1 MAKLIVT
8 REGVVEQTIQL
19 SKERM
24 TFGRHR
30 HNDIV
35 LNHPAVSGEHAVI
48 TTILDDSFL
57 EDLHSTNGTFVNG
70 HRIGKHFL
78 QNKDVIKMAKFH
90 LEFIQD
96 GIRPLAAAAAA
107 APTAPPIPADLPG
120 AAPLDSYAHVR
131 TAPMPVPDAPMSA
144 PVAATSVAA
153 APGPAAGPAASASQA
168 AAMPGGSA
176 ADSAAIGGP
185 VGRIELLNGPNAG
198 KSLTL
203 TKPAT
208 SLGRPGVQVVIISRT
223 AEGYT
228 AAHIEGAQ
236 SPLLNNVA
244 MPRTPQRL
252 SDGDVLDLGG
262 TRMSFRTE

>member
-78 QNKDVIKMAKFH
+78 QNKDVIKMAKYH
-90 LEFIQD
+90 LEFVQD
-96 GIRPLAAAAAA
+96 GIRPLVAAAAA
-107 APTAPPIPADLPG
+107 APTAPPLPTPTPG
-120 AAPLDSYAHVR
+120 V
-131 TAPMPVPDAPMSA
+131 
-144 PVAATSVAA
+144 
-153 APGPAAGPAASASQA
+153 PGPARLDNFATAASIAARTAQLSVPSAAPAPAAPAAASTRPAASTAGSIASPA
-168 AAMPGGSA
+168 APAGDAPL
-176 ADSAAIGGP
+176 
-185 VGRIELLNGPNAG
+185 GRIELLNGPNAG
-198 KSLTL
+198 KSMTL

-223 AEGYT
+223 ADGYT

-236 SPLLNNVA
+236 SPMINNVA
-244 MPRTPQRL
+244 MGRAPHRL

-262 TRMSFRTE
+262 TRMSFRTA

>member
-1 MAKLIVT
+1 MMTGSSGSPFLFVERNCLAKLIVT

-35 LNHPAVSGEHAVI
+35 LNHPAVSGEHGVI

-90 LEFIQD
+90 LEFVQD
-96 GIRPLAAAAAA
+96 GIRPLVAAAAA
-107 APTAPPIPADLPG
+107 APTAPPLPTPTPGVPGPARLDNFAT
-120 AAPLDSYAHVR
+120 AASIATR
-131 TAPMPVPDAPMSA
+131 TAPLPAPS
-144 PVAATSVAA
+144 AA
-153 APGPAAGPAASASQA
+153 APAPATAAPADA
-168 AAMPGGSA
+168 P
-176 ADSAAIGGP
+176 I
-185 VGRIELLNGPNAG
+185 GRIELLNGPNAG
-198 KSLTL
+198 KSMSL

-223 AEGYT
+223 ADGYT
-228 AAHIEGAQ
+228 AAHIEGTQ
-236 SPLLNNVA
+236 SPMLNNVA
-244 MPRTPQRL
+244 MSRAPQRL

-262 TRMSFRTE
+262 TRMSFRTA

>member
-1 MAKLIVT
+1 LAKLIVT

-30 HNDIV
+30 HNDVV
-35 LNHPAVSGEHAVI
+35 LNHPAVSGEHGVI

-78 QNKDVIKMAKFH
+78 QNKDVIKMAKYH

-96 GIRPLAAAAAA
+96 GIRPLAAAAAS
-107 APTAPPIPADLPG
+107 APSAPPIPSDLPSSPIDNYAS
-120 AAPLDSYAHVR
+120 AAS
-131 TAPMPVPDAPMSA
+131 
-144 PVAATSVAA
+144 AA
-153 APGPAAGPAASASQA
+153 AGMAASPASSSVPAAGPL
-168 AAMPGGSA
+168 
-176 ADSAAIGGP
+176 
-185 VGRIELLNGPNAG
+185 GRIELLNGPNAG

-223 AEGYT
+223 ADGYT

-236 SPLLNNVA
+236 APVLNNIA
-244 MPRTPQRL
+244 MTRAPQPL
-252 SDGDVLDLGG
+252 NDGDVLDLGG
-262 TRMSFRTE
+262 TQMSFRME

>member
-1 MAKLIVT
+1 LFKRIYLAKLIVT

-90 LEFIQD
+90 LEFVQD
-96 GIRPLAAAAAA
+96 GIRPLVAAAAA
-107 APTAPPIPADLPG
+107 APTAPSLPTPTPGVPGPARLDNFAT
-120 AAPLDSYAHVR
+120 AASIAARTGPLS
-131 TAPMPVPDAPMSA
+131 VPS
-144 PVAATSVAA
+144 AATASVARSIAA
-153 APGPAAGPAASASQA
+153 APATSSAAPANAAASAGDA
-168 AAMPGGSA
+168 
-176 ADSAAIGGP
+176 P

-198 KSLTL
+198 KSMTL

-223 AEGYT
+223 ADGYT

-236 SPLLNNVA
+236 SPMLNNVA
-244 MPRTPQRL
+244 MSRTPQRL

-262 TRMSFRTE
+262 TRMSFRTA

>member
-30 HNDIV
+30 HNDVV
-35 LNHPAVSGEHAVI
+35 LNHPAVSGEHGVI

-78 QNKDVIKMAKFH
+78 QNKDVIKMAKYH

-96 GIRPLAAAAAA
+96 GIRPLAAAAAS
-107 APTAPPIPADLPG
+107 APSAPPIPSDLPSSPIDNYAS
-120 AAPLDSYAHVR
+120 AAS
-131 TAPMPVPDAPMSA
+131 
-144 PVAATSVAA
+144 AA
-153 APGPAAGPAASASQA
+153 AGMAASPASSSVPAAGPL
-168 AAMPGGSA
+168 
-176 ADSAAIGGP
+176 
-185 VGRIELLNGPNAG
+185 GRIELLNGPNAG

-223 AEGYT
+223 ADGYT

-236 SPLLNNVA
+236 APVLNNIA
-244 MPRTPQRL
+244 MTRAPQPL
-252 SDGDVLDLGG
+252 NDGDVLDLGG
-262 TRMSFRTE
+262 TQMSFRME